1 MQQNK
6 RFFYGVFSLILTL
19 FLMGCPTPV
28 TEEED
33 PTEGKAPPATITA
46 QPASV
51 DYVSGD
57 AFAPL
62 SVNATVSG
70 GGTLTYQWYA
80 AASYVN
86 SGGTAIEGAASASYT
101 PPSKAEAF
109 YYAVVTNTAQVNGSP
124 AVSTVTSSPARIRV
138 LASAPT
144 PPAASLTVNTANKHQ
159 YVRGFGGMA
168 NVWTSPDMTV
178 RDIETLYNPVTGLG
192 LNILRICLYPY
203 MDDIINNI
211 EIPDRDNSDYYDLV
225 KRVNRYNGYVIAS
238 PWTPPAEWKNT
249 GSRNGGSHLLPARY
263 PDYANHLK
271 AFSQRMYDN
280 GAPVYAVSIQNE
292 PNFKATYDGCEWTS
306 EQQRTF
312 FKDHGGFT
320 NGVKGWGGGVEI
332 PTVLK
337 MTADVA
343 NTISWNNAAMNDPDA
358 SKNID
363 LVGYHIYG
371 SLEARYAAALDNAT
385 KPKET
390 WMTEHNINTTGNFP
404 IDSTWGQ
411 VWRLID
417 EVHHVI
423 AVNDSSAFVWWY
435 AKRFYSF
442 IGDGE
447 EGTIEGQPLWR
458 GWAMSHY
465 AKYAS
470 ETTRVDL
477 NAANI
482 SGFSGGAV
490 GGNSVIGSAYVT
502 QDGNSIRLV
511 IYNKGDSEVGDI
523 QVKLPGDFTATS
535 LSAIITNGTKK
546 AEDTL
551 AVLSRDGKSGIITLP
566 ASAIVSVKFT
576 K

>member
-1 MQQNK
+1 MQKNK
-6 RFFYGVFSLILTL
+6 RLLCGVFSLLL
-19 FLMGCPTPV
+19 ALLVMGCPTPI
-28 TEEED
+28 TDDED
-33 PTEGKAPPATITA
+33 DPAKAALPTITV
-46 QPASV
+46 QPTSV

-57 AFAPL
+57 TIAPL
-62 SVNATVSG
+62 SVSATVSG
-70 GGTLTYQWYA
+70 GGTLTYQWYDT
-80 AASYVN
+80 ASYVN
-86 SGGTAIEGAASASYT
+86 SGGTAISGATSASYP

-109 YYAVVTNTAQVNGSP
+109 YYVEVISTGQADGSP
-124 AVSTVTSSPARIRV
+124 VVLTVTSSPARIRV
-138 LASAPT
+138 LESAPT
-144 PPAASLTVNTANKHQ
+144 PPAAALTVDTANKHQ

-178 RDIETLYNPVTGLG
+178 RDIETMYNPVTGLG

-203 MDDIINNI
+203 TDDIINNI

-225 KRVNRYNGYVIAS
+225 KRVNRYKGYVLAS

-280 GAPVYAVSIQNE
+280 GAPIYAVSIQNE
-292 PNFKATYDGCEWTS
+292 PNFVATYDGCEWSS

-312 FKDHGGFT
+312 FKDYGDFT
-320 NGVKGWGGGVEI
+320 SGVKGFGGGKEI
-332 PTVLK
+332 PSVLK
-337 MTADVA
+337 MTGEVA
-343 NTISWNNAAMNDPDA
+343 NTVSWNNAAMNDPGA
-358 SKNID
+358 SQNID

-371 SLEARYAAALDNAT
+371 SLEARYPAALDNAT

-390 WMTEHNINTTGNFP
+390 WMTEHNINTPGNYP

-447 EGTIEGQPLWR
+447 EGTVEGQPLWR

-470 ETTRVDL
+470 DTTRVDL
-477 NAANI
+477 SASGI
-482 SGFSGGAV
+482 TGFSGGAV
-490 GGNSVIGSAYVT
+490 GGNTVIGSAYVT
-502 QDGNSIRLV
+502 EDGNSIRLV
-511 IYNKGDSEVGDI
+511 IYNKGSSPVGDI
-523 QVKLPGDFTATS
+523 QINLPGDFTAKS
-535 LSAIITNGTKK
+535 LSAIITNGDKK
-546 AEDTL
+546 AGNAL
-551 AVLSRDGKSGIITLP
+551 AVLSLDGKSGIITLP
-566 ASAIVSVKFT
+566 ESAIMSVNFT